1 MTALNEE
8 QLLGRVRSA
17 WADVLEA
24 DDPGALDPDRNFL
37 ESGGSSL
44 LLIMLW
50 EDLRELSAVPLRV
63 SDLFQHATIRAQ
75 AALLAGSAAP
85 APAPAPQPAGA
96 TDRRTMLGRARRGL
110 SAAPAAPVAPRADL
124 AGQP

>member
-1 MTALNEE
+1 MNEE
-8 QLLGRVRSA
+8 QLLDRVRA
-17 WADVLEA
+17 VWADVLEVE
-24 DDPGALDPDRNFL
+24 DPSELDLDRNFL

-50 EDLRELSAVPLRV
+50 EDLHGLSAVPLRV

-75 AALLAGSAAP
+75 AVLLAGAAQTSP
-85 APAPAPQPAGA
+85 AQPQPVGPG
-96 TDRRTMLGRARRGL
+96 DRRSVLGRARRGL
-110 SAAPAAPVAPRADL
+110 AAVPSEPATDL

>member
-1 MTALNEE
+1 VTATTAEHLFD
-8 QLLGRVRSA
+8 RVRTV
-17 WADVLEA
+17 WAEVLEV
-24 DDPGALDPDRNFL
+24 DDPAGLDPDRNFL

-50 EDLRELSAVPLRV
+50 EDLREFSAVPLRV

-75 AALLAGSAAP
+75 AALLAGQATAQQAP
-85 APAPAPQPAGA
+85 AAQPAGPG
-96 TDRRTMLGRARRGL
+96 DRRSVLGRARRTTQ
-110 SAAPAAPVAPRADL
+110 APASPADP

>member
-1 MTALNEE
+1 VTATTAEHLID
-8 QLLGRVRSA
+8 RVRKV

-24 DDPGALDPDRNFL
+24 DDPAGLDPDRNFL

-50 EDLRELSAVPLRV
+50 EDLREFSAVPLRV

-75 AALLAGSAAP
+75 AALLAGEAAAQP
-85 APAPAPQPAGA
+85 APAAHPAGPS
-96 TDRRTMLGRARRGL
+96 DRRSVLGRARRT
-110 SAAPAAPVAPRADL
+110 AEAPASHADL
-124 AGQP
+124 AGQA